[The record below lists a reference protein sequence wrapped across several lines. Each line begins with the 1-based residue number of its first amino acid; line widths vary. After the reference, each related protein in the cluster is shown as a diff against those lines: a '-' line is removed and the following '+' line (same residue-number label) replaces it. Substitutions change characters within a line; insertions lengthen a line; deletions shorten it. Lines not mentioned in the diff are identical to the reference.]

1 MINFELYKIFV
12 IVANEH
18 NIGKASSIIKI
29 PQSMITKNIKLLE
42 KSLNI
47 KLFNKVESTMLLTD
61 IGKELYQSLKKPIDE
76 IIYVDTKFSGIK
88 NINIGSHSRLLNKT
102 FSNCINQFN
111 LEYSKVNLNVS
122 DFETNDMLKSL
133 SNKELDIVFSKRVEN
148 LEFSNLKF
156 IKLGYL
162 NDIFIANINSDFYNK
177 ILDIS
182 DFKNEVI
189 YAPKS
194 YSQTTNRLLSL
205 IDVQKVTLK
214 SSNYDN
220 ILELI
225 SSSFSIGFVTKEYLD
240 KGSLKKYDLVEL
252 ETTLNLE
259 PVEFGIYLND
269 TRFKELDDLV
279 RIIKSYFFFKDF

>member
-18 NIGKASSIIKI
+18 NIGKASSILKI

-88 NINIGSHSRLLNKT
+88 NINISSHSRLLNKT